1 MAKGLLWTVWAR
13 LMLPLNGHLLTTASA
28 TSRGVNIRAL
38 LAASK
43 QAEGNGAASLPDLP
57 CRFYDDRDFSSSF
70 ATSLCD
76 RQFGAAGL
84 EAAVDETW
92 LLIVTTYV
100 EGGSDSYRLTN
111 QRVPLGE

>member
-1 MAKGLLWTVWAR
+1 
-13 LMLPLNGHLLTTASA
+13 MLPLNGQLLTTASA

-38 LAASK
+38 PAASK

-57 CRFYDDRDFSSSF
+57 CRLYDDRDFSSSF